1 MPKPAQLANTY
12 PVLNS
17 RFACEGLTC
26 VSVSSTTKS
35 ITHSPG
41 ARFMIRTLRF
51 TGLLLLNAS
60 TVRGRLAGEIQ
71 R

>member
-1 MPKPAQLANTY
+1 M
-12 PVLNS
+12 
-17 RFACEGLTC
+17 TC
-26 VSVSSTTKS
+26 VGVSSTTKS
-35 ITHSPG
+35 ISHSLG

>member
-1 MPKPAQLANTY
+1 
-12 PVLNS
+12 
-17 RFACEGLTC
+17 
-26 VSVSSTTKS
+26 
-35 ITHSPG
+35 
-41 ARFMIRTLRF
+41 MIRSLRF

>member
-1 MPKPAQLANTY
+1 
-12 PVLNS
+12 
-17 RFACEGLTC
+17 
-26 VSVSSTTKS
+26 
-35 ITHSPG
+35 
-41 ARFMIRTLRF
+41 MIRTLRL

>member
-1 MPKPAQLANTY
+1 MEFN
-12 PVLNS
+12 
-17 RFACEGLTC
+17 
-26 VSVSSTTKS
+26 
-35 ITHSPG
+35 G
-41 ARFMIRTLRF
+41 ARFMIRTIRF

>member
-1 MPKPAQLANTY
+1 
-12 PVLNS
+12 
-17 RFACEGLTC
+17 
-26 VSVSSTTKS
+26 
-35 ITHSPG
+35 
-41 ARFMIRTLRF
+41 MIRILRF